1 MPRIYAMEEY
11 TTLQTLDFPATVYLN
26 FTPEE
31 FELKIE
37 SLMIFNRIPFN
48 NTKKDV
54 DEAFKIVRTQNGRI
68 VDAQDGL
75 AGPAIHLGRLRGY
88 IVGSYYVE
96 AFTESQFIGFLGGIK
111 PRRMF

>member
-1 MPRIYAMEEY
+1 M
-11 TTLQTLDFPATVYLN
+11 DFPATVYLN

-54 DEAFKIVRTQNGRI
+54 DEAFKIVRTQNG
-68 VDAQDGL
+68 L